1 MAVWKVT
8 VLSSVFSSFSSWTL
22 FDQETKKQLNV
33 QHLMQ
38 LPLSLVSQK
47 QQQAQKKKVRLLQEK
62 AKQNNNKKNAYTRK
76 CCARIQISWTVCLAH
91 VCIFRSDPRHRFS
104 SFFGVHN
111 KKVSFLMIVNY
122 DFQFLCQLL
131 LAGTGR
137 ATCFF
142 FSPDRAKASSE
153 LYQKQIITW
162 KKVNLLKKK
171 NKQTKKLPEF
181 KVICSM
187 CIIL

>member
-1 MAVWKVT
+1 MFIPGVLVIWALLLRDWMAVWKVT

-142 FSPDRAKASSE
+142 FPLTE
-153 LYQKQIITW
+153 QKPV
-162 KKVNLLKKK
+162 VNYTR
-171 NKQTKKLPEF
+171 NR
-181 KVICSM
+181 
-187 CIIL
+187 

>member
-1 MAVWKVT
+1 MFIPGVLVIWALLLSDWMAVWKVT

-22 FDQETKKQLNV
+22 FNQETKKELNV

-47 QQQAQKKKVRLLQEK
+47 QQQAQKKKCVCFRK
-62 AKQNNNKKNAYTRK
+62 KQNKTTTNKKNAYTRK
-76 CCARIQISWTVCLAH
+76 CCARIQISWTVCLAQ
-91 VCIFRSDPRHRFS
+91 VCIFRSDPRHGFS

-131 LAGTGR
+131 LVGTGR

-142 FSPDRAKASSE
+142 PLTE
-153 LYQKQIITW
+153 QKPV
-162 KKVNLLKKK
+162 VNYTR
-171 NKQTKKLPEF
+171 NR
-181 KVICSM
+181 
-187 CIIL
+187 